1 MFRRRQAIADL
12 TSQRLAFPLA
22 TVRRIGAGIG
32 LGKSGTPDL
41 QRRLEWH
48 FSGKAPISELRRDS
62 LVKGMLLMASA
73 LPEDDFEPFL
83 AATVLLLLERLSVGG
98 GRDDGFWNWRR
109 LSPHYRLA
117 APPTRAAIMCG
128 LREAQRMGLIDQPGG
143 PSAEDCLTS
152 PRDEVLAALGRGG
165 SGEPLLAMIGKA
177 ILDDVSAAVAGDLWT
192 GLHRRITH
200 LPDTSR
206 RAAVGGFRHLYE
218 RPRSMEFL
226 DGDVPLIPQLD

>member
-12 TSQRLAFPLA
+12 TSQKLAFPLA

-32 LGKSGTPDL
+32 LGRSGTPDL

-48 FSGKAPISELRRDS
+48 FSGKAPVSELRRDS

-83 AATVLLLLERLSVGG
+83 AATVLLLLERLSEGS

-128 LREAQRMGLIDQPGG
+128 LREAQRMGLIDQPVG
-143 PSAEDCLTS
+143 PSAEDCLTT

-192 GLHRRITH
+192 ALHRRIAR

-206 RAAVGGFRHLYE
+206 RAAAEGFRYLYE
-218 RPRSMEFL
+218 RPRSMESSAA
-226 DGDVPLIPQLD
+226 DVPAIPSLD